1 VSGYGGQPPGWQDPY
16 GQQPQGYQGG
26 YQDPYGY
33 GPQGYPPQPPASNGA
48 AIGALVCN
56 IILTMTCCGFLAV
69 AGIITAAIAMGRA
82 QTDPDSYRNLTR
94 WSWIIFVANIV
105 IVVLATVAY
114 FSFFAYSISH
124 PSNGSTP

>member
-26 YQDPYGY
+26 YQDAYGY

-56 IILTMTCCGFLAV
+56 IILTMTCCGFFAV
-69 AGIITAAIAMGRA
+69 AGIVTAAIAMGRA

-94 WSWIIFVANIV
+94 WSWIIFAVNIV
-105 IVVLATVAY
+105 IAVLAVIAY

-124 PSNGSTP
+124 TPSGSTP